1 MSEQGGNPNDLVL
14 GAVPYEGARMG
25 VFRGAAAGGAQFQ
38 YAQLVLGVISP
49 PPDWGGCLVN
59 TLGTACIAQVKTAC
73 RVKALLRGP
82 RGF

>member
-25 VFRGAAAGGAQFQ
+25 VFRGAAAGGAQPGFQ

-49 PPDWGGCLVN
+49 PTAST
-59 TLGTACIAQVKTAC
+59 TLATNARKVFWLQVSPLP
-73 RVKALLRGP
+73 ALL
-82 RGF
+82 